1 MPKLKGVEGTKSHK
15 KMGIAKRRRPSGTAS
30 VKGKSNLRNK
40 RKKSGRSVSPRS
52 DSSEDSVLSSQACAQ
67 RSSGRLKKM
76 AAMFNREASF
86 DDNRSDIYDDDEDR
100 GFFQMNESD
109 EDTEDASETDMAK
122 LEEEFTEMKEQMYQD
137 KLQDYKQQLQNLIG
151 GKHPEYTKRMNKL
164 DMLRSERLLIAE
176 ICRKY
181 EIELIE
187 KEYVREQKAAQQ
199 EYEQKKV
206 ELKETLL
213 NELQEKKKVI
223 ESERISMEL
232 TGDSVEVKPAV
243 TRKLRRR
250 PNDPLPA
257 PEKRRKTSHILFNHH
272 KTRQSI
278 INYMLDEEDIMED
291 LKALNKL
298 VSLPGEISSSQSRS
312 ESKTG
317 NNRIKSGN
325 GSHSEISYPIEVR
338 SEDGKLFYDKKW
350 QNHYYYFF
358 LTRFHKGT
366 GVVVETRENGRYSG
380 VLHSIGQSEIWIKKT
395 DNTKVRIYISSL
407 IKGKFHL
414 KKKST
419 SSNSNHHPSSS
430 PALSQTSNT

>member
-15 KMGIAKRRRPSGTAS
+15 KIGLGKRKRPSATNS
-30 VKGKSNLRNK
+30 VKGKSKLGSK
-40 RKKSGRSVSPRS
+40 GKKTGRSVSPRS
-52 DSSEDSVLSSQACAQ
+52 DSSEDSVFANQACAL

-122 LEEEFTEMKEQMYQD
+122 LEEEFTEMKEQMYQE
-137 KLQDYKQQLQNLIG
+137 KLQDFKQQLQNLNN
-151 GKHPEYTKRMNKL
+151 GKHPEYAKRLDKL
-164 DMLRSERLLIAE
+164 DLLRSERLLIAE

-187 KEYVREQKAAQQ
+187 KEYIREQKAAQE

-257 PEKRRKTSHILFNHH
+257 PEKRRKTSP
-272 KTRQSI
+272 Q
-278 INYMLDEEDIMED
+278 INYMLDEEDIMDD

-298 VSLPGEISSSQSRS
+298 VSLPGEVSSSQSQTRS
-312 ESKTG
+312 ENKTG
-317 NNRIKSGN
+317 NSRIKSGN
-325 GSHSEISYPIEVR
+325 GSHSEISLPIEVR

-350 QNHYYYFF
+350 
-358 LTRFHKGT
+358 FHKGC
-366 GVVVETRENGRYSG
+366 GLVVETRENGRYSG
-380 VLHSIGQSEIWIKKT
+380 CLHSVGQSEIWIKKT
-395 DNTKVRIYISSL
+395 DNTRVRIYISSL

-414 KKKST
+414 KKKNLSN
-419 SSNSNHHPSSS
+419 SSNNHISSS
-430 PALSQTSNT
+430 PALSQTSST

>member
-1 MPKLKGVEGTKSHK
+1 
-15 KMGIAKRRRPSGTAS
+15 
-30 VKGKSNLRNK
+30 
-40 RKKSGRSVSPRS
+40 
-52 DSSEDSVLSSQACAQ
+52 
-67 RSSGRLKKM
+67 M
-76 AAMFNREASF
+76 AATFNREASF
-86 DDNRSDIYDDDEDR
+86 DDNRSEIYDDEEDR

-109 EDTEDASETDMAK
+109 EDTEDASETDMVK
-122 LEEEFTEMKEQMYQD
+122 LEEEYTEMKEQMYQE
-137 KLQDYKQQLQNLIG
+137 KLQDFKQQLQNLNT
-151 GKHPEYTKRMNKL
+151 GKHPEYIKRLNKL
-164 DMLRSERLLIAE
+164 DLLRSERLLIAE

-187 KEYVREQKAAQQ
+187 KEYVREQKAAQE

-213 NELQEKKKVI
+213 NELQDKKKVI
-223 ESERISMEL
+223 ESERTSMEL

-257 PEKRRKTSHILFNHH
+257 PEKRRKTSP
-272 KTRQSI
+272 Q
-278 INYMLDEEDIMED
+278 INYMLDEEEIMED

-298 VSLPGEISSSQSRS
+298 VSLPGEVSSSQSRS
-312 ESKTG
+312 ENKTG
-317 NNRIKSGN
+317 NSRIKTSSGN
-325 GSHSEISYPIEVR
+325 GSHPEISYPIEVR

-350 QNHYYYFF
+350 
-358 LTRFHKGT
+358 FHKGC

-380 VLHSIGQSEIWIKKT
+380 SLHSIGQAEIWIKKT

-414 KKKST
+414 KKKNTS
-419 SSNSNHHPSSS
+419 SSNSNVSSS
-430 PALSQTSNT
+430 PSLNHSSNT

>member
-1 MPKLKGVEGTKSHK
+1 MPKLKGVEATKSHK
-15 KMGIAKRRRPSGTAS
+15 KIRRKRSTATT
-30 VKGKSNLRNK
+30 VKGKSKLGNK
-40 RKKSGRSVSPRS
+40 GKKSGRSVSPRS
-52 DSSEDSVLSSQACAQ
+52 DSSEDSVFAKQACAP
-67 RSSGRLKKM
+67 RTSGRIKKM
-76 AAMFNREASF
+76 AAVFNREASF
-86 DDNRSDIYDDDEDR
+86 DDNRSDIYDDEEDR

-122 LEEEFTEMKEQMYQD
+122 LEEEFTEMKEQMYQE
-137 KLQDYKQQLQNLIG
+137 KLQDFKQQLQHLNS
-151 GKHPEYTKRMNKL
+151 GKHTEYTKRLNKL
-164 DMLRSERLLIAE
+164 DALRSERLLIAE

-187 KEYVREQKAAQQ
+187 KEYIREQKAAQE
-199 EYEQKKV
+199 EYEQKKI

-223 ESERISMEL
+223 ETERVSMEL

-257 PEKRRKTSHILFNHH
+257 PEKRRKTSP
-272 KTRQSI
+272 Q
-278 INYMLDEEDIMED
+278 INYMLDDEEIMED

-298 VSLPGEISSSQSRS
+298 VSLPGEVSSSQAQSQN
-312 ESKTG
+312 KTG
-317 NNRIKSGN
+317 TSRIKTSSGN
-325 GSHSEISYPIEVR
+325 GPHTEVSYPIEVR

-350 QNHYYYFF
+350 
-358 LTRFHKGT
+358 FHKGC
-366 GVVVETRENGRYSG
+366 GLVVETRENGRYSG
-380 VLHSIGQSEIWIKKT
+380 SLHSVGQSEVWIKKT

-414 KKKST
+414 KKKNT
-419 SSNSNHHPSSS
+419 SSSNNNISSAPSITHSS
-430 PALSQTSNT
+430 T

>member
-15 KMGIAKRRRPSGTAS
+15 KMGIAKRRRSSGTAS

-122 LEEEFTEMKEQMYQD
+122 LEEEFTEMKEQMYQE

-181 EIELIE
+181 EMELIE

-257 PEKRRKTSHILFNHH
+257 PEKRRKTSP
-272 KTRQSI
+272 Q

-350 QNHYYYFF
+350 
-358 LTRFHKGT
+358 FHKGT

-395 DNTKVRIYISSL
+395 DNNKVRIYISSL

-419 SSNSNHHPSSS
+419 SSNSNHHASSS

>member
-1 MPKLKGVEGTKSHK
+1 MPKFKGVESAKSHK
-15 KMGIAKRRRPSGTAS
+15 KMRRKRTSTTS
-30 VKGKSNLRNK
+30 SNTVKGKAKLSNK
-40 RKKSGRSVSPRS
+40 GKKSGKSASPRS
-52 DSSEDSVLSSQACAQ
+52 DSSEDSLLSSQACAP

-76 AAMFNREASF
+76 AAMFNREAT

-122 LEEEFTEMKEQMYQD
+122 LEEEFTEMKEQMYQE
-137 KLQDYKQQLQNLIG
+137 KLQDFKQQLQNLNS
-151 GKHPEYTKRMNKL
+151 GKHPEYIKRLNKL
-164 DMLRSERLLIAE
+164 DLLRGERLLIAE

-187 KEYVREQKAAQQ
+187 KVYVREQKAAQE
-199 EYEQKKV
+199 EYEQKKI
-206 ELKETLL
+206 ELKEALL
-213 NELQEKKKVI
+213 NDLQEKKKVI

-257 PEKRRKTSHILFNHH
+257 PEKRRKTSP
-272 KTRQSI
+272 Q
-278 INYMLDEEDIMED
+278 INYMLDEDEIMED

-298 VSLPGEISSSQSRS
+298 VSLSGEVSSTQSRS
-312 ESKTG
+312 ENKTG
-317 NNRIKSGN
+317 NSRIKTSSGN
-325 GSHSEISYPIEVR
+325 GSHSEISYPLEVR
-338 SEDGKLFYDKKW
+338 SEDGKLLYDKKW
-350 QNHYYYFF
+350 
-358 LTRFHKGT
+358 FHKGC

-380 VLHSIGQSEIWIKKT
+380 CLHSIGQSEIWIKKT

-414 KKKST
+414 KKKNT
-419 SSNSNHHPSSS
+419 SGSNTNVSSS
-430 PALSQTSNT
+430 PSITHSSNT